1 MNQQRLNF
9 FALFLLSWLIAVP
22 TDTIAQEP
30 LPEDI
35 FDELDIQPDGEEEP
49 FDESDVQPDGE
60 EEPFDESDVQ
70 PDGEEEPFDESDVQP
85 DGEEEPFDKSDV
97 QPDGEEEL
105 FDESDV
111 PLDSEEEPFDE
122 SDVPLDGEEEPFD
135 ESDVPLD
142 GEEEPFDES
151 DVPLDGEEEP
161 FDESDVPLDVEE
173 EPFDESDVPLD
184 GEEEPVDESDVPLD
198 GEEEPVDESDVPL
211 DVEEEPFDESDVQID
226 GEEEPFDESDNPADL
241 EISIDELSDELDI
254 EYPECEEELLSK
266 HFEDLPIECIS
277 LVDEENLENI
287 SPEEFDNVK
296 PEQVAILSKTFVEQ
310 ISTEQF
316 EQIPLESLSG
326 FTSDNLGG
334 LSTEIIDDF
343 NSEHIAAL
351 NIEEFQQLQS
361 EDISEFFTNFNEN
374 IPLTDIENLVPP
386 GWELDLEQGT
396 LTAPVGEKIRLQEKT
411 FSDEELPPQVTL
423 PPVPNFQAGFGV
435 AGKGTPVLEDV
446 IEGLQE
452 DNWTHL
458 IPLQN
463 EHGIIEVD
471 DTNEN
476 NQVKKYVVM
485 PNYDDITQAEPGAST
500 GLKTNEGGFYE
511 LTTPG
516 DLEITFVPVPKDP
529 INLSK
534 EIIKSGELW
543 IGNDGDVIMEFENS
557 WEIVIFDPAIE
568 LAPNGLETG
577 IYWSE
582 NPNEEDNWVVYSDGT
597 AQKIYPTIYS
607 PDTFIQVGQ
616 TCDICVGQVES
627 LTYKIDGSLTV
638 SYAGQ
643 LYLIEPTREVEI
655 EELADG
661 ESVKP
666 SFIFNN
672 DGTLTYTSQFEGYP
686 EENIRKRGQARKVKS
701 KLRLKKPGVDD
712 TCVEIDGKPVC
723 DNN

>member
-70 PDGEEEPFDESDVQP
+70 PDGEEEPFDESDV
-85 DGEEEPFDKSDV
+85 
-97 QPDGEEEL
+97 
-105 FDESDV
+105 
-111 PLDSEEEPFDE
+111 
-122 SDVPLDGEEEPFD
+122 PLDGEEEPVD
-135 ESDVPLD
+135 ESDVPLN
-142 GEEEPFDES
+142 G
-151 DVPLDGEEEP
+151 
-161 FDESDVPLDVEE
+161 EE

-184 GEEEPVDESDVPLD
+184 GEEEPVDESDVQID
-198 GEEEPVDESDVPL
+198 G
-211 DVEEEPFDESDVQID
+211 EEEPFDESDVQPNGEEGTID
-226 GEEEPFDESDNPADL
+226 ESDVQPNVEEGTIDESDVQPNVEEETVDESDVQPNVEEEPFDESDNPADL

-266 HFEDLPIECIS
+266 HFEDLPIECIY

-374 IPLTDIENLVPP
+374 IPLTDIENLVPL

-396 LTAPVGEKIRLQEKT
+396 LTAPAGEKIRLQEKT
-411 FSDEELPPQVTL
+411 FSADELPPQVTL